1 MSAQHGTAIQTRH
14 ANASF
19 ERVIAPT
26 ITNQALP
33 FLSFDLSLREH
44 VIVAHAMVV
53 LAYEEPGENV
63 QNERLNGQA
72 QAQIPSS
79 WLQINGIP
87 EEGAWE
93 LHYVTSA
100 HTL

>member
-1 MSAQHGTAIQTRH
+1 VAQLVGRLGYPAVF
-14 ANASF
+14 NPCDPDGSY
-19 ERVIAPT
+19 
-26 ITNQALP
+26 
-33 FLSFDLSLREH
+33 SFDLSLREH

-93 LHYVTSA
+93 LHYVTKPLCSYPIIPVK
-100 HTL
+100 